1 MVESSDTT
9 ELTYGEYLILSAR
22 EGDLESVQE
31 CLENEVD
38 VNHTDADGNS
48 ALHMASANGHLAT
61 VQFLIS
67 VGADINK

>member
-22 EGDLESVQE
+22 EGDIEAVAE

-38 VNHTDADGNS
+38 VNHSDEDGNT
-48 ALHMASANGHLAT
+48 ALHMASANGHLPL
-61 VQFLIS
+61 VKYLIS
-67 VGADINK
+67 V

>member
-22 EGDLESVQE
+22 EGDLEGVQE